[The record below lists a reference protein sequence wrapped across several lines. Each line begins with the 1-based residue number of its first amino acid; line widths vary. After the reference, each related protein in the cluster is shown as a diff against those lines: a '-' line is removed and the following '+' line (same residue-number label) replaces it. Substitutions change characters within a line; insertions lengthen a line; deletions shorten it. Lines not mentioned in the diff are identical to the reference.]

1 MPCGYGLFNMPEDPR
16 AGHSRNS
23 FRGKNVELSV
33 KLAEKSSSN
42 ELFCSFELISRP
54 DGREETYQQMFSVLE
69 QCNPLFYSITW
80 HKVENVSAENH
91 PSLKLFEKCSNI
103 KLLHLTAKGSTRGTV
118 MHVLNRALTVEKKN
132 IFALQGDSDKLDVE
146 STATDFPYAA
156 DLVKFIRAEFGSKFS
171 ICVAGYPDMHPKS
184 PSKESDLFYLKE
196 KVNAGA
202 DFIITQTIFESQVF
216 IKFVKDCR
224 HIGINI
230 PIIPGV
236 FPISDFKSL
245 QNLSKNCKAK
255 IPNNIL
261 QDLELIKDDD
271 AAVQE
276 YGMNLSTRVV
286 KEIYQSGT
294 ANGIHVFTLNRAKL
308 ALEFCKRVGFCKV

>member
-1 MPCGYGLFNMPEDPR
+1 MPANPS
-16 AGHSRNS
+16 AGHSRNV
-23 FRGKNVELSV
+23 FRGKNNVELSV
-33 KLAEKSSSN
+33 TLAEKSSSN
-42 ELFCSFELISRP
+42 ERFCSFELILHP
-54 DGREETYQQMFSVLE
+54 DGREETYQQLFSVLD

-80 HKVENVSAENH
+80 HNVDNVSVENH

-103 KLLHLTAKGSTRGTV
+103 TLLHLTAKGSTRGTV
-118 MHVLNRALTVEKKN
+118 MHVLNRALTVGKTN
-132 IFALQGDSDKLDVE
+132 IFALQGDHDKLGVE
-146 STATDFPYAA
+146 STATDFSYAV

-202 DFIITQTIFESQVF
+202 DFIITQIIFESQVF

-224 HIGINI
+224 RIGISI

-236 FPISDFKSL
+236 FLIPDSKSL
-245 QNLSKNCKAK
+245 HNVSKNCDAK
-255 IPNNIL
+255 IPDNLL

-276 YGMNLSTRVV
+276 YGMKLSTRVV
-286 KEIYQSGT
+286 KEIFQSGT
-294 ANGIHVFTLNRAKL
+294 AVGIHVFTLNRPKL
-308 ALEFCKRVGFCKV
+308 ALEFCKRLRFCRV